1 MRRTL
6 KMIVLKGKNVTVHD
20 GDLKRREAA
29 NKRYLMSLTNDNL
42 LFNYRVEAGRFH
54 GREIPKDAHGGWET
68 PVCQIRG
75 HFLGHWLS
83 AAALHYHQSGDL
95 ELKVKAD
102 LIVSELAECQK
113 DNGGQWVGPIPE
125 KYLHWIA
132 EGKNIWAPQY
142 NLHKLFMGLIDMYS
156 YTGNQQ
162 ALDIADKFADWFVE
176 WSGKFTREQFDDILD
191 VETGGMLEV
200 WADLLEITGHDK
212 YKFLLD
218 RYYRQRLFQPLLE
231 GKDPLT
237 NMHANTTIPEVL
249 GCARAYEVT
258 GDNRWLDIVKAY
270 WNCAVTERGT
280 LATGGNT
287 SGEVWMP
294 KMKIKARLGDKN
306 QEHCTVYNMI
316 RLADFL
322 FQQTKDPAYG
332 QYIEYNLYNGIMAQ
346 AYYQSYHV
354 AGTGKKHP
362 WTGLL
367 TYFLP
372 MKAGLYKEWSSET
385 NSFFCCHGTM
395 VQANA
400 TLNRGIYYQDQDQI
414 YVSQYF
420 NSELETTIGSDR
432 VRIKQSQD
440 VMSGSLLDSSSIA
453 GQQRLS
459 EITSIHENKPNFK
472 KYDFTIQLDQKKT
485 FTLGL
490 RIPEWIMKDASIYLN
505 GELIGKTND
514 SSAFYKLTREWSDG
528 DKVSITFPIDIRF
541 IPLPDDENT
550 GAFRYGP
557 DVLAGITEHERI
569 LYIEGDDPTTELEQ
583 ENEREWGS
591 WRYFFKTTNQ
601 DPAIQFNRIRDIGYD
616 PYQVYFTV
624 KKMNK

>member
-1 MRRTL
+1 M
-6 KMIVLKGKNVTVHD
+6 KVLKGKNVIVRD
-20 GDLKRREAA
+20 GDLKRREET
-29 NKRYLMSLTNDNL
+29 NRNYLMSLTNDNL

-54 GREIPKDAHGGWET
+54 GREIPRDAHGGWET

-83 AAALHYHQSGDL
+83 AAALEYDQSGDL

-102 LIVSELAECQK
+102 QIIKELAECQK
-113 DNGGQWVGPIPE
+113 DNGGQWIGPIPE
-125 KYLHWIA
+125 KYLHLIA
-132 EGKNIWAPQY
+132 KGKQIWAPQY
-142 NLHKLFMGLIDMYS
+142 NLHKLFMGLVDMYT
-156 YTGNQQ
+156 YTDNHQ
-162 ALDIADKFADWFVE
+162 ALEIADQFADWFVE
-176 WSGKFTREQFDDILD
+176 WSESFTRKQFDDILD

-200 WADLLEITGHDK
+200 WADLLAITQNKK
-212 YKFLLD
+212 YEFLLEK
-218 RYYRQRLFQPLLE
+218 YYRQRLFKPLLE

-258 GDNRWLDIVKAY
+258 GEQRWLDIVHAY
-270 WNCAVTERGT
+270 WACAVTERGT

-306 QEHCTVYNMI
+306 QEFCTVYNMI

-322 FQQTKDPAYG
+322 FQQTKDPSYG

-346 AYYQSYHV
+346 AYHQSYHV
-354 AGTGKKHP
+354 AGTEKNHP

-372 MKAGLYKEWSSET
+372 MKAGLHKEWSSET

-400 TLNRGIYYQDQDQI
+400 KLNRGIYYQNQDEI

-420 NSELETTIGSDR
+420 HSELETTFGGDALIINQTQDFMNGS
-432 VRIKQSQD
+432 
-440 VMSGSLLDSSSIA
+440 MLTSSTIA
-453 GQQRLS
+453 GQQKLS
-459 EITSIHENKPNFK
+459 DTTSTYENTPDFK
-472 KYDFTIQLDQKKT
+472 KYDFTINLDQAKT
-485 FTLGL
+485 FTLAL
-490 RIPEWIMKDASIYLN
+490 RIPEWIMSEASIYVN
-505 GELIGKTND
+505 DELVGKTTD
-514 SSAFYKLTREWSDG
+514 SQSFYKLTQEWSNG
-528 DKVSITFPIDIRF
+528 DKVSITFPIGLRF

-550 GAFRYGP
+550 GAFRFGP
-557 DVLAGITEHERI
+557 DVLAGICEHERI
-569 LYIEGDDPTTELEQ
+569 LHLESDDPTEELVQ

-601 DPAIQFNRIRDIGYD
+601 DPGIQFSRIRDIGYD
-616 PYQVYFTV
+616 PYQVYFTI
-624 KKMNK
+624 KK

>member
-1 MRRTL
+1 
-6 KMIVLKGKNVTVHD
+6 VNQLKGKNVVVYE
-20 GDLKRREAA
+20 GDLKRREEA
-29 NKRYLMSLTNDNL
+29 NRNYLLKLTNDNL
-42 LFNYRVEAGRFH
+42 LFNYRVEAGRYD
-54 GREIPKDAHGGWET
+54 GRDIPSDAHGGWET

-83 AAALHYHQSGDL
+83 AAAFQYDQSEDP
-95 ELKVKAD
+95 ELKAKAD
-102 LIVSELAECQK
+102 LIITELADCQR

-132 EGKNIWAPQY
+132 QGKNIWAPQY
-142 NLHKLFMGLIDMYS
+142 NLHKLLMGLIDMYV
-156 YTGNQQ
+156 YVGNEE
-162 ALDIADKFADWFVE
+162 ALNIADKFADWFVE
-176 WSGKFTREQFDDILD
+176 WSAKFSREEFDDILD

-200 WADLLEITGHDK
+200 WADLLEITGNNK
-212 YKFLLD
+212 YKVLLK

-231 GKDPLT
+231 GEDPLT

-249 GCARAYEVT
+249 GCARAFEVT
-258 GDNRWLDIVKAY
+258 GDKMWLEIVEAY
-270 WNCAVTERGT
+270 WTCAVEERGF

-322 FQQTKDPAYG
+322 FRQTGDPSFS

-354 AGTGKKHP
+354 GGTGKNQP

-372 MKAGLYKEWSSET
+372 MKAGLRKEWSTET

-400 TLNRGIYYQDQDQI
+400 SLNRGIYYQNKDEI
-414 YVSQYF
+414 YVTQYF
-420 NSELETTIGSDR
+420 HSELRTEIGSNKIR
-432 VRIKQSQD
+432 LKQSQD
-440 VMSGSLLDSSSIA
+440 YMSGSMLDSSNTA
-453 GQQRLS
+453 GHQTLN
-459 EITSIHENKPNFK
+459 EITSTYENMPDFK
-472 KYDFTIQLDQKKT
+472 KYDFIVEVEATQT
-485 FTLGL
+485 FTLGF
-490 RIPEWIMKDASIYLN
+490 RIPEWIMSVASIYIN
-505 GELIGKTND
+505 DKFIEKTNN
-514 SSAFYKLTREWSDG
+514 SREFYKIKREWSDG
-528 DKVSITFPIDIRF
+528 DEISIILPIGVRF
-541 IPLPDDENT
+541 ISLPDDVST

-557 DVLAGITEHERI
+557 DILAGICEHERI
-569 LYIEGDDPTTELEQ
+569 LYVEDDNICNELVK

-601 DPAIQFNRIRDIGYD
+601 DPGIEFKRIRDIGYD
-616 PYQVYFTV
+616 PYQTYFTV
-624 KKMNK
+624 KK

>member
-1 MRRTL
+1 
-6 KMIVLKGKNVTVHD
+6 VNQLKGKNVVVYE
-20 GDLKRREAA
+20 GDLKRREEA
-29 NKRYLMSLTNDNL
+29 NRNYLLKLTNDNL
-42 LFNYRVEAGRFH
+42 LFNYRVEAGRYD
-54 GREIPKDAHGGWET
+54 GRDIPSDAHGGWET

-83 AAALHYHQSGDL
+83 AAAFQYDQSEDP
-95 ELKVKAD
+95 ELKAKAD
-102 LIVSELAECQK
+102 LIITELAACQR

-132 EGKNIWAPQY
+132 QGKNIWAPQY
-142 NLHKLFMGLIDMYS
+142 NLHKLLMGLIDMYV
-156 YTGNQQ
+156 YVGNEE
-162 ALDIADKFADWFVE
+162 ALNIADKFADWFVE
-176 WSGKFTREQFDDILD
+176 WSAKFSREEFDDILD

-200 WADLLEITGHDK
+200 WADLLEITGNNK
-212 YKFLLD
+212 YKVLLK

-231 GKDPLT
+231 GEDPLT

-249 GCARAYEVT
+249 GCARAFEVT
-258 GDNRWLDIVKAY
+258 GDKMWLEIVEAY
-270 WNCAVTERGT
+270 WTCAVEERGF

-322 FQQTKDPAYG
+322 FRQTGDPSFS

-354 AGTGKKHP
+354 GGTGKNQP

-372 MKAGLYKEWSSET
+372 MKAGLRKEWSTET

-400 TLNRGIYYQDQDQI
+400 SLNRGIYYQNKDEI
-414 YVSQYF
+414 YVTQYF
-420 NSELETTIGSDR
+420 HSELRTEIGSNKIR
-432 VRIKQSQD
+432 LKQSQD
-440 VMSGSLLDSSSIA
+440 YMSGSMLDSSNTA
-453 GQQRLS
+453 GHQTLN
-459 EITSIHENKPNFK
+459 EITSTYENMPDFK
-472 KYDFTIQLDQKKT
+472 KYDFIVEVEATQT
-485 FTLGL
+485 FTLGF
-490 RIPEWIMKDASIYLN
+490 RIPEWIMSVASIYIN
-505 GELIGKTND
+505 DKFIEKTNN
-514 SSAFYKLTREWSDG
+514 SREFYKIKREWSDG
-528 DKVSITFPIDIRF
+528 DEISIILPIGVRF
-541 IPLPDDENT
+541 ISLPDDVST

-557 DVLAGITEHERI
+557 DILAGICEHERI
-569 LYIEGDDPTTELEQ
+569 LYVEDDNICNELVK

-601 DPAIQFNRIRDIGYD
+601 DPGIEFKRIRDIGYD
-616 PYQVYFTV
+616 PYQTYFTV
-624 KKMNK
+624 KK